1 MNYRS
6 YLDLIMYKFFTL
18 IDDVYIDKNTELL
31 QIANKLYSL
40 LTEDEQAGLVAY
52 YLNQFSEDVLN
63 NMGETEDINVT
74 YPELTIT
81 KDIIDNFP
89 NEVEIKQLLFNYE
102 TKNF

>member
-18 IDDVYIDKNTELL
+18 TEDVYIDKNTELL

-52 YLNQFSEDVLN
+52 
-63 NMGETEDINVT
+63 I
-74 YPELTIT
+74 
-81 KDIIDNFP
+81 KDNFP
-89 NEVEIKQLLFNYE
+89 NEVKQLLFN
-102 TKNF
+102 

>member
-18 IDDVYIDKNTELL
+18 IDDVYINKNTKLIEV
-31 QIANKLYSL
+31 ANKLYAL
-40 LTEDEQAGLVAY
+40 LTVDEQANLVAY
-52 YLNQFSEDVLN
+52 YLNQFSKDKLN
-63 NMGETEDINVT
+63 GIQEIADINIT

-102 TKNF
+102 TKNC

>member
-18 IDDVYIDKNTELL
+18 IDDVYINKNTKLIEV
-31 QIANKLYSL
+31 ANKLYAL
-40 LTEDEQAGLVAY
+40 LTVDEQANLVSY
-52 YLNQFSEDVLN
+52 YLNQFSEDTLN
-63 NMGETEDINVT
+63 EMGEIADINIT

>member
-18 IDDVYIDKNTELL
+18 IDDVYINKNTKLIEV
-31 QIANKLYSL
+31 ANKLYAL
-40 LTEDEQAGLVAY
+40 LTVDEQANLVSY
-52 YLNQFSEDVLN
+52 Y
-63 NMGETEDINVT
+63 INVT